1 MAAQANVVVK
11 KTDGTTD
18 VTFTGVQGA
27 TADEPAIWQN
37 TASSSVYGFRDILKF
52 RSRNNGTKTARRIEI
67 DAAFIVRRTENG
79 VEVNKGTI
87 PLSFTVPL
95 PNWASDSEVNEAV
108 DQFLNLIS
116 SAHIRT
122 HIKGRF
128 APN

>member
-27 TADEPAIWQN
+27 TAMEPAIWQN
-37 TASSSVYGFRDILKF
+37 TASSLVYSNRDSLAF
-52 RSRNNGTKTARRIEI
+52 RSRDNGTKTARRIEV
-67 DAAFIVRRTENG
+67 DAKFVVRRTENSL
-79 VEVNKGTI
+79 EVNKGII
-87 PLSFTVPL
+87 PLSFTVPI
-95 PNWASDSEVNEAV
+95 PNWVTDAEANEAI
-108 DQFLNLIS
+108 DQFLNLLS
-116 SAHIRT
+116 SAHIRS

>member
-27 TADEPAIWQN
+27 TAAEPAIWQN
-37 TASSSVYGFRDILKF
+37 TASSLVYSNRDSFAF
-52 RSRNNGTKTARRIEI
+52 RSRDNGTKTARRIEL
-67 DAAFIVRRTENG
+67 DAKFVVRRTENLL
-79 VEVNKGTI
+79 EVNKGII
-87 PLSFTVPL
+87 PLSFTVPI
-95 PNWASDSEVNEAV
+95 PNWVTDAEANEAI
-108 DQFLNLIS
+108 DQFINLLAS
-116 SAHIRT
+116 THIRS